1 MAEQYCGNTRV
12 CSPALEDRGGGRVR
26 SRVIVSVELEK
37 VEKAWRKTSVG
48 ETQRIRGR
56 TRLERYW
63 SDSRCDSGNDSR
75 RDISSGSRERSGSAA
90 ASPTIF
96 LIAVRA
102 WRKCVKESRADRR
115 RLRNSRRIGQL
126 SDSSYHC
133 QKRAER
139 IPVSVSNSRTS
150 DTTKRAEASVTVKN
164 AGKNAC
170 GSESAVYKEAQKR
183 KLPLREAASGEHTH
197 SSIYNRCIS

>member
-1 MAEQYCGNTRV
+1 MR
-12 CSPALEDRGGGRVR
+12 
-26 SRVIVSVELEK
+26 
-37 VEKAWRKTSVG
+37 KAWRKTSVG
-48 ETQRIRGR
+48 EAREIRRR
-56 TRLERYW
+56 TRLEKYW
-63 SDSRCDSGNDSR
+63 AGSGCDSGNDSR
-75 RDISSGSRERSGSAA
+75 RDISSGSRGRSGSAA

-126 SDSSYHC
+126 SESSCHS

-139 IPVSVSNSRTS
+139 IPPSVINSGTNY
-150 DTTKRAEASVTVKN
+150 DTTKRAEANVTVKN

-170 GSESAVYKEAQKR
+170 GSESSVYKESRKR
-183 KLPLREAASGEHTH
+183 ELPFQAAARGEHTH
-197 SSIYNRCIS
+197 SSIYSRCIS